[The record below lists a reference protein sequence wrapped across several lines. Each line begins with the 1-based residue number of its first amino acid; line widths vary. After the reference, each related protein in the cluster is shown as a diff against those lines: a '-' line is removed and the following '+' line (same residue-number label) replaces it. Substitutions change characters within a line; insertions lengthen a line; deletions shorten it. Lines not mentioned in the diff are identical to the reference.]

1 VIGNVLGATAALVLV
16 VGIRAA
22 AYYPYWKRHQSERQ

>member
-1 VIGNVLGATAALVLV
+1 MIGSVLGATAALVLV

-22 AYYPYWKRHQSERQ
+22 VYYPYWKRDQSERQ

>member
-1 VIGNVLGATAALVLV
+1 MIGSVLGAIVALVLV

-22 AYYPYWKRHQSERQ
+22 VYYPYWQRHQSERQ